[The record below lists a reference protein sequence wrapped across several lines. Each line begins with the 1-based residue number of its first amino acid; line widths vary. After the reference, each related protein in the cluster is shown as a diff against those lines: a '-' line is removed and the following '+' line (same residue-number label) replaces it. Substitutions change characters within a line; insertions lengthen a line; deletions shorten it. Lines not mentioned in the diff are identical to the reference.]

1 MSERVNQ
8 QNVPI
13 GVSCPGGMARQFRVQ
28 TASKEAPLAWQLA
41 GSFRDVHAAYQC
53 ASRLAEKG
61 QHTRII
67 ACTNLPTAA

>member
-1 MSERVNQ
+1 MTANTTQPNQ
-8 QNVPI
+8 PI
-13 GVSCPGGMARQFRVQ
+13 GVSCPGGMARQYRVQ
-28 TASKEAPLAWQLA
+28 TSAPETPAAWKLA
-41 GSFRDVHAAYQC
+41 GSFRDVIAANTC